1 AREHCA
7 SGAGE
12 ASLKRQ
18 GLGPSSII
26 DAAHPRSVV
35 CLRKQKARCE
45 VYRIN
50 DEGPRDN
57 RFAAAGKKPAV
68 RRGYAASG
76 SGRRSTLKP
85 SLAIW
90 AAKRLALISVERR
103 SKWLA
108 PRS

>member
-1 AREHCA
+1 SQQGNRIAVRRGVGPKAEIVA
-7 SGAGE
+7 LMQRAAAKPVAGYGNVSNLLPLI
-12 ASLKRQ
+12 AA
-18 GLGPSSII
+18 LGRVSIRTPSS
-26 DAAHPRSVV
+26 PLS
-35 CLRKQKARCE
+35 
-45 VYRIN
+45 
-50 DEGPRDN
+50 
-57 RFAAAGKKPAV
+57 GKKPAV